1 MHTHTHTHTKQ
12 KAKQGNFY
20 HLDQGSQ
27 NYGPWAT
34 SGPRCDFIRP
44 AKEQIIITA
53 GVVLIA
59 TFALKTTYAQ
69 FCSNC
74 LLSLIYDNLF
84 SRAYT

>member
-1 MHTHTHTHTKQ
+1 VYELHSTNEQLKEVTGEAFH
-12 KAKQGNFY
+12 G
-20 HLDQGSQ
+20 LEQGSP

-59 TFALKTTYAQ
+59 IFALKATYAQ

-74 LLSLIYDNLF
+74 SENW
-84 SRAYT
+84 